1 MAVTRTKTA
10 RGDHHFDATKD
21 YRHGDVVAIDGADG
35 ATVDVVAADILDTG
49 TLNLVGVAGAGVN
62 DFDLPDGVHGQELLV
77 VASAIPGGNLTLTEE
92 TGTTVVQEGGAAVAS
107 VTFDAVGE
115 YALLRFEYNQWRIMS
130 TDATI
135 A

>member
-21 YRHGDVVAIDGADG
+21 YRHGDSVAIDGADG
-35 ATVDVVAADILDTG
+35 ATVDVVAADVLDTG
-49 TLNLVGVAGAGVN
+49 TLNLVGATGASAN

-77 VASAIPGGNLTLTEE
+77 VAQAIPGGDLTITEE
-92 TGTTVVQEGGAAVAS
+92 TGTLIVTQDGSAFAS
-107 VTFDAVGE
+107 LTFDVVGE
-115 YALLRFEYNQWRIMS
+115 YGLFRFEYNQWRLMS